1 MIRLYSVIIPVRFF
15 YTPPIGARAVE
26 TCRNN
31 RVICSDGCILD
42 GNGPTRSHDFLLDKI
57 DRSLNSAFS
66 ITPRNVYTAT
76 FKLMQF
82 NEIHSATL
90 SEFIVVNDKLNKI
103 LLSFFPHKLQA
114 GYGDTLHAFL
124 CLYLAPVRYSSVG
137 IFDGR

>member
-31 RVICSDGCILD
+31 RVICSGGCILD

-90 SEFIVVNDKLNKI
+90 SELIVVNDKLNEI
-103 LLSFFPHKLQA
+103 LLSFFSPQTSGRIWRYA
-114 GYGDTLHAFL
+114 ARF
-124 CLYLAPVRYSSVG
+124 PVLISRSSAVF
-137 IFDGR
+137 IGRHIRW